1 MVGKIESLNEK
12 NQGDGIFMERKGYF
26 WMLFEHRKYL
36 SLICVITYLFVLSL
50 VDEFNLP
57 SRLVLWLCEYAHYQ
71 LPFILGCV
79 CTISVLIAM
88 INYIGKIITTSL
100 SDIIDRCIFICGIAT
115 LIYTVMLNLLD
126 ENSWKIYVLSA
137 MLFLYIHIIVY
148 RVYRYYILQNCS
160 VSVNTNLYDLK
171 DIYEKG
177 VEDANP
183 NMPILI
189 SDEAVEYDLLE
200 REFIINNLLNDIQAC
215 QSERSFV
222 IGLEGEWG
230 SGKTTIVNIVK
241 ARLNK
246 HNINKV
252 SDANRYVVLSDFNL
266 WLYNNNET
274 FLLEMF
280 DAILKAS
287 GATYS
292 FIRRKKAELVLSE
305 LLAHNNMTSV
315 INTLLFTPKKLGN
328 RLQKI
333 KRDIEQYLKCNNKVL
348 VLFIDDID
356 RALPENVVFLF
367 KALSLILDLKRTIYI
382 LSYDPKQ
389 LQHIFSTGMQIDPK
403 YIEKIIHS
411 RIKVDVPSATM
422 VDVCRKCLSNILAVY
437 SRDNNDIYDKLISCI
452 VSNISNIREFKR
464 MVNSILYAPMAY
476 NTHLYKPDLLSIE
489 YIKYANFQL
498 YQEIY
503 QNKIYF
509 ISCDTEYDIDV
520 SIRTINHDE
529 FEKEKAEFWNR
540 LKKSMDYAPYIDIV
554 SDLFLQNKSI
564 YDSHDG
570 TSDIRDNKHVAK
582 YARICSAIYF
592 ELYFNYISNVY
603 IEIKNDVLRFIAI
616 ANNVESADDLISAFT
631 TSINKYESLIWFKF
645 FILFINDIFKEK
657 ATLLA
662 EVVFQLI
669 YCNNKLNPSVAV
681 ECIYELLKNSE
692 EDAVHSFCQS
702 IHSSYSK
709 LSIIEHIKMR
719 TAKNIYENVEYD
731 EVINNCYSDMCN
743 KIITNKINLYCDE
756 NYHMYNIVS
765 LLKFFVKNQEIL
777 HKYISSII
785 SSKNIYR
792 VIGDTIIGDTIASSG
807 GFNYRYFVVK
817 ERYDLLLGGMDISS
831 FLDDHKPITKSEKL
845 VFEIYKKYIERDPKV
860 KCNGEEVVLDHPFT
874 FEL

>member
-79 CTISVLIAM
+79 CAISVLIVI
-88 INYIGKIITTSL
+88 INYVEKIITTS
-100 SDIIDRCIFICGIAT
+100 SSNAIDHWICICGLVAF
-115 LIYTVMLNLLD
+115 IYAIISRLLYG
-126 ENSWKIYVLSA
+126 NSWKIYG
-137 MLFLYIHIIVY
+137 LFVIVY
-148 RVYRYYILQNCS
+148 LSIRIIAYRAYRYYELQINYGCK
-160 VSVNTNLYDLK
+160 NTNLYDLK

-356 RALPENVVFLF
+356 RALPENVVSLF

-389 LQHIFSTGMQIDPK
+389 LQHIFSTGLQIDPK
-403 YIEKIIHS
+403 YIEKIVHS
-411 RIKVDVPSATM
+411 RIKVNVPSATM
-422 VDVCRKCLSNILAVY
+422 ADVCSKSLRNIVAVHDMENKNKY
-437 SRDNNDIYDKLISCI
+437 DNLISCI
-452 VSNISNIREFKR
+452 ISNVKNIREFKR
-464 MVNSILYAPMAY
+464 IVNSVLYAPMAY
-476 NTHLYKPDLLSIE
+476 NTHLYKPDLLCIE
-489 YIKYANFQL
+489 YIKYAKYDL
-498 YQEIY
+498 YKLIY
-503 QNKIYF
+503 DNREYLVSHD
-509 ISCDTEYDIDV
+509 ISDDIEL
-520 SIRTINHDE
+520 SI
-529 FEKEKAEFWNR
+529 NR
-540 LKKSMDYAPYIDIV
+540 IDKKSFRENATRVWQRLAEEDYKPYASILEELFPIDYSQHGSYEEIP
-554 SDLFLQNKSI
+554 N
-564 YDSHDG
+564 
-570 TSDIRDNKHVAK
+570 IRDNIDVTRN
-582 YARICSAIYF
+582 ARICSANYF
-592 ELYFNYISNVY
+592 DLYFNYASNTY
-603 IEIKNDVLRFIAI
+603 IELKDNVLQFIKNVNKGKNVDVMFAKL
-616 ANNVESADDLISAFT
+616 T
-631 TSINKYESLIWFKF
+631 TSYDQNKWFNF
-645 FILFINDIFKEK
+645 FYLFIRDISPTEYVTVTYLLFKSIYTISDTPQNFFSLSPRRMAILSIWWLLTSMNEE
-657 ATLLA
+657 TL
-662 EVVFQLI
+662 
-669 YCNNKLNPSVAV
+669 KSVLDQ
-681 ECIYELLKNSE
+681 IKY
-692 EDAVHSFCQS
+692 
-702 IHSSYSK
+702 SYSK
-709 LSIIEHIKMR
+709 LCVICKLKEYAEKNDSPMYEII
-719 TAKNIYENVEYD
+719 NENYME
-731 EVINNCYSDMCN
+731 ICHR
-743 KIITNKINLYCDE
+743 IITCKINLYTDD
-756 NYHMYNIVS
+756 NYYYHNIDG
-765 LLKFFVKNQEIL
+765 LIACYQEKPEII
-777 HKYISSII
+777 HEYISSIM
-785 SSKNIYR
+785 SSENIYR
-792 VIGDTIIGDTIASSG
+792 ILGDAISYSFGSDYSYFIMKA
-807 GFNYRYFVVK
+807 RYELLFGNIDIS
-817 ERYDLLLGGMDISS
+817 DLLDKHPPTTESEKFVLKIYADRGTRNPDTDGGMGNI
-831 FLDDHKPITKSEKL
+831 
-845 VFEIYKKYIERDPKV
+845 
-860 KCNGEEVVLDHPFT
+860 VVHQPFS